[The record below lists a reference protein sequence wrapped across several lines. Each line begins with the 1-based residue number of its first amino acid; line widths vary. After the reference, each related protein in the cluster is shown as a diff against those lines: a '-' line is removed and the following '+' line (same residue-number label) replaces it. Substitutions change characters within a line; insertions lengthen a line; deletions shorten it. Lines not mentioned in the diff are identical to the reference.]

1 MGLFGNK
8 LEKIFQSNNKLIE
21 IITPYEAN
29 SKGLNWKEIIEK
41 EVEKRYLYRNVESI
55 AFAGSNNVIIKY
67 KDLKV
72 CSEMEVKL
80 LKEQLRKEAG
90 LDIEK

>member
-1 MGLFGNK
+1 MK
-8 LEKIFQSNNKLIE
+8 KVI
-21 IITPYEAN
+21 
-29 SKGLNWKEIIEK
+29 
-41 EVEKRYLYRNVESI
+41 KRYLYRNIEAI
-55 AFAGSNNVIIKY
+55 YPTATTGIVIVKY

-72 CSEMEVKL
+72 RSEMEVKL